1 MPEPVRTAVVTGAS
15 GAIGSACALA
25 LGTAVGERLVLV
37 GRDRARLSETA
48 ERVGPGAVPVAVDLN
63 EPGAA
68 EAVADAVGPDGALH
82 AVVLA
87 AGQALRTSVADAA
100 PDDVERVVRTNL
112 VAPLLLLQRLLALRW
127 ERPAAIVAVGSLSAT
142 RPLAGRAIYGGSKA
156 GLEQALRGLA
166 VELAPHG
173 IAVNVVAPGVV
184 DTAMIAGVRDD
195 VQAWAEARVP
205 VGRIGRA
212 DEVATVVRFLCLAAP
227 AYLTGARIP
236 IDGGAEVA
244 P

>member
-1 MPEPVRTAVVTGAS
+1 VPEPVRTTVVTGAS
-15 GAIGSACALA
+15 GAIGRACALA
-25 LGTAVGERLVLV
+25 LGARAGERLVLV
-37 GRDRARLSETA
+37 GRDRARLAETA
-48 ERVGPGAVPVAVDLN
+48 DGVGPGAVPVVADLN

-68 EAVADAVGPDGALH
+68 DAVADAVGADGELH

-87 AGQALRTSVADAA
+87 AGEALRATVADAA
-100 PDDVERVVRTNL
+100 PEDVERVVRTNL
-112 VAPLLLLQRLLALRW
+112 VAPLLLLHRLLRLRW

-166 VELAPHG
+166 VELAPRG
-173 IAVNVVAPGVV
+173 IAVNVVSPGVV
-184 DTAMIAGVRDD
+184 DTAMIAGVRRD

-212 DEVATVVRFLCLAAP
+212 DEVATVVRFLCLGAP

-236 IDGGAEVA
+236 VDGGAEVA